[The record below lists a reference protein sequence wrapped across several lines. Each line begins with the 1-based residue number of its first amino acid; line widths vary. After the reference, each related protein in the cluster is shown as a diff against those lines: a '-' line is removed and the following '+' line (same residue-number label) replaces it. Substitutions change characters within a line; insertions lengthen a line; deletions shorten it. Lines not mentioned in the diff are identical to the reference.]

1 MDNAIKQAD
10 SYYYGRLIRVGALV
24 LMVLAVFL
32 AARTVNEFKRYHT
45 IGTDAPAQNTIS
57 VSGEGEAF
65 AVPDIA
71 TFTFS
76 TVEEAL
82 VVAEAQ
88 QLASR
93 RVDSAL
99 KFLRAQKV
107 EERDIKTVSYSINPR
122 YEFERIVCITYPC
135 PEGKR
140 SLAGYEVSQTIEV
153 KVRALEGAG
162 TLLGGLGEIGVT
174 NLSGLS
180 FSVDD
185 EDAVQRDA
193 REKAITQARAKAKQ
207 LAKDLDVRLVRIVSF
222 SESGA
227 PIYYGRAFAAEA
239 FGMGGADAALAPEV
253 PVGESRVVSN
263 VTITYEIR

>member
-1 MDNAIKQAD
+1 MDFEK
-10 SYYYGRLIRVGALV
+10 YHYGRLLRVGSLV

-65 AVPDIA
+65 AVPDVA

-76 TVEEAL
+76 VMEEAP

-88 QLASR
+88 QLTSR
-93 RVDSAL
+93 KVDGAL
-99 KFLRAQKV
+99 AFLRTQRV
-107 EERDIKTVSYSINPR
+107 EERDIKTVSYNINPR
-122 YEFERIVCITYPC
+122 YEYARIVCITYPC

-140 SLAGYEVSQTIEV
+140 ALAGYEVSQTIEV
-153 KVRALEGAG
+153 KVRALAGAG
-162 TLLGGLGEIGVT
+162 ALLGGLGDVGVT
-174 NLSGLS
+174 NISGLT

-185 EDAVQRDA
+185 EEAVQREA
-193 REKAITQARAKAKQ
+193 REQAITQAKQKAKQ
-207 LAKDLDVRLVRIVSF
+207 LAKDLGVRLVRIVSF
-222 SESGA
+222 NESGG
-227 PIYYGRAFAAEA
+227 PIYFRSYATEG
-239 FGMGGADAALAPEV
+239 FGKGGLDAAPAPQV
-253 PVGESRVVSN
+253 PAGENRIVSN

>member
-1 MDNAIKQAD
+1 MDLEK
-10 SYYYGRLIRVGALV
+10 YYYGRLIRVGSLV

-45 IGTDAPAQNTIS
+45 IGTDAPVHNTIS

-65 AVPDIA
+65 AVPDVA

-76 TVEEAL
+76 VTEEEL

-88 QLASR
+88 QLTSR
-93 RVDSAL
+93 KVDSAL
-99 KFLRAQKV
+99 EFLRGQGVAEK
-107 EERDIKTVSYSINPR
+107 DIKTVSYNIYPR

-140 SLAGYEVSQTIEV
+140 ALAGYEVSQTIEV
-153 KVRALEGAG
+153 KVRALAGAG

-174 NLSGLS
+174 NVSGLA

-185 EDAVQRDA
+185 EEAIQREA
-193 REKAITQARAKAKQ
+193 REKAIVQAKEKGKQ
-207 LAKDLDVRLVRIVSF
+207 LAADLGVRLMRIVSF
-222 SESGA
+222 NESGG
-227 PIYYGRAFAAEA
+227 PVYFRTYAAEA
-239 FGMGGADAALAPEV
+239 FGKGGADVAAVPEV
-253 PVGESRVVSN
+253 PVGENRIVSN